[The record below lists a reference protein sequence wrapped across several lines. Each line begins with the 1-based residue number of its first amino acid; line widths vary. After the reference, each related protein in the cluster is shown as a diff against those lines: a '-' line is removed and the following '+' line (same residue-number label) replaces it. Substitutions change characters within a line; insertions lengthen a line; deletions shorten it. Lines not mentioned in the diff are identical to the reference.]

1 MITTFLAYFGTFV
14 AFVAGCTAITE
25 FINDLFK
32 VPSKPNAKFMSP
44 KQIVSWV
51 ISVGLSCLGFALQLG
66 FFAKFGTTDMWQGW
80 IMTACTGIGAGLAS
94 NGTYDINLVHDILK
108 WIFQFLQ
115 PKVKVINE

>member
-32 VPSKPNAKFMSP
+32 VPSNPDAKFMSP

-51 ISVGLSCLGFALQLG
+51 ISVGFACLGFALQLG
-66 FFAKFGTTDMWQGW
+66 FFAEFGTTDMWQGW
-80 IMTACTGIGAGLAS
+80 VMTACTGIGAGLAS
-94 NGTYDINLVHDILK
+94 NGVYDINVVHDVLK
-108 WIFQFLQ
+108 YIFQFL
-115 PKVKVINE
+115 KSKTETINE